1 MSVCVCVC
9 VCTRSLYVYTPVYIY
24 KLLWAT
30 SLTSCTCVVQLCLK
44 LPVVNQ
50 LHTRHSFPG
59 ANEWFVSMS
68 AVHDVMFC
76 SMHVAT
82 DFSCQKPTRDI
93 LFVLQY

>member
-1 MSVCVCVC
+1 MYSC
-9 VCTRSLYVYTPVYIY
+9 IY
-24 KLLWAT
+24 QLLWAT
-30 SLTSCTCVVQLCLK
+30 SLTSCTCVVQLYPK

-50 LHTRHSFPG
+50 LHTRQCFPG

-68 AVHDVMFC
+68 AVRNAMFC

-93 LFVLQY
+93 LFVSQH